1 MLSMPKHE
9 HKSTGIASGLEY
21 RPGYKVGGRVGF
33 DAGGPV
39 PHPHPHVEEMQNP
52 NPNVGMGILDLNNI
66 MDVLDQHVLRWKE
79 KELQYIPHAST
90 WLNQK
95 RFEDELEPLEKKIS
109 DDDKLEKKRI
119 KFEKMMQ
126 QAEENIASDDERK
139 QALGLK

>member
-1 MLSMPKHE
+1 MNKKKEDSFNIFWSKYPRKVAKFSAKRSWNRLSIME
-9 HKSTGIASGLEY
+9 I
-21 RPGYKVGGRVGF
+21 
-33 DAGGPV
+33 
-39 PHPHPHVEEMQNP
+39 
-52 NPNVGMGILDLNNI
+52 NNI

-95 RFEDELEPLEKKIS
+95 RFEDELEPLEKKLSI
-109 DDDKLEKKRI
+109 DDKLEKKRI

-126 QAEENIASDDERK
+126 QADENIASDEERK